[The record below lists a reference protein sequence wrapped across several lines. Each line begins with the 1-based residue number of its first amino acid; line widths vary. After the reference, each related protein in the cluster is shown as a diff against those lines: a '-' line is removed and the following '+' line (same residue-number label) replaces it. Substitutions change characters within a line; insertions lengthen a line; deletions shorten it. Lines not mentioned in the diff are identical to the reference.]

1 MHLAMIKPYTILRIR
16 DEDDGSK
23 TVFFRVTKV
32 VQLSDTKSSRTS
44 MESAIRV
51 DAGQD
56 IDQALFQSLSQ
67 TGWF

>member
-1 MHLAMIKPYTILRIR
+1 MIKPYTILRIR